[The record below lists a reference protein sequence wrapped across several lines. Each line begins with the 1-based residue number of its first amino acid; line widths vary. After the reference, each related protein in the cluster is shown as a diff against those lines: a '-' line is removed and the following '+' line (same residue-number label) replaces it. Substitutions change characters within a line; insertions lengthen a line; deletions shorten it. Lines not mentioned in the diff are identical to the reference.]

1 MNEKVPQDILDQIAS
16 IEGCEGI
23 LFTGSRQQGTA
34 TKESDWDFYVLLED
48 NNKSFRKTWVHEGI
62 FIEVFC
68 NTLDSINTNELV
80 TTKISNPALRMLATG
95 DIVLDKSGRLK
106 EIQERARLMYEAG
119 PPVLTDEDRGHIG
132 YMLRNII
139 DDLNSLNELGVLG
152 YYLQN
157 TALVTAV
164 ESFYKFER
172 KWMAKP
178 RQIEDDIQ
186 QIDQEWAD
194 LFFRAN
200 TTTRKEKG
208 EAIIELIASLAT
220 KYKIPLT
227 GEVYQVRK

>member
-1 MNEKVPQDILDQIAS
+1 M
-16 IEGCEGI
+16 
-23 LFTGSRQQGTA
+23 FTGSRQQGTA

-48 NNKSFRKTWVHEGI
+48 DQKSFRKTWVLEGI

-95 DIVLDKSGRLK
+95 YIALDKKGRLK
-106 EIQERARLMYEAG
+106 EIQDHARQIYEAG
-119 PPVLTDEDRGHIG
+119 PPVLTDEDKGHIG

-139 DDLNSLNELGVLG
+139 DDLNSLDKLSVLG
-152 YYLQN
+152 YHLQN
-157 TALVTAV
+157 TALVTAI

-178 RQIEDDIQ
+178 RYIEDDIQ
-186 QIDQEWAD
+186 QIDQKWAD

-200 TTTRKEKG
+200 TITGKEKG
-208 EAIIELIASLAT
+208 EAIIGLITSLAT
-220 KYKIPLT
+220 NYDIPLT
-227 GEVYQVRK
+227 GEVFQVRA